1 MKSFKIKFSRILP
14 PVLLVFLF
22 TGCGIAYE
30 VNREKLLKSAS
41 VSDWGAPPPSWH
53 WEVEEKWILNTLKD
67 PNSAIFRHGTVEK
80 DAIIGGG
87 GSAQLAWVSSLYV
100 NAKNSYGGYVGDTLY
115 QFAWKNERLVAVKEN
130 KYLQWEL
137 LK

>member
-1 MKSFKIKFSRILP
+1 MESLKIKFSKIFPFAILAF
-14 PVLLVFLF
+14 LLA
-22 TGCGIAYE
+22 GCGIAYE

-41 VSDWGAPPPSWH
+41 ASDWGPPPPSWH
-53 WEVEEKWILNTLKD
+53 REVEEKWVIKILKD
-67 PNSAIFRHGTVEK
+67 PNSAIFKHGTIEK
-80 DAIIGGG
+80 DVITAGG

-115 QFAWKNERLVAVKEN
+115 QFAWKNEHLVAVKEN